1 MLGQKDTEVKIS
13 TILGSDAECTGN
25 FSAKGSV
32 RLDGKVS
39 GDVTVTGK
47 LIIGATGS
55 VYGNITAASVMIGG
69 EVQGDV
75 NAPEKTELTSTA
87 RVFGDISTKVIVIDE
102 NAVFQG
108 GVNMNQE
115 ASEKRQKP
123 SSKAV
128 CAGKKSAKAAI
139 EEALKEVEEEAK
151 REETAAAS
159 LQENADEP
167 GNEVSLN
174 NGEEKQ

>member
-69 EVQGDV
+69 FLGCGSPDRIIDAIV
-75 NAPEKTELTSTA
+75 NNKTSGLTIIANDTSTPEKDRGRL
-87 RVFGDISTKVIVIDE
+87 IVDKS
-102 NAVFQG
+102 NA
-108 GVNMNQE
+108 
-115 ASEKRQKP
+115 
-123 SSKAV
+123 
-128 CAGKKSAKAAI
+128 
-139 EEALKEVEEEAK
+139 
-151 REETAAAS
+151 
-159 LQENADEP
+159 
-167 GNEVSLN
+167 
-174 NGEEKQ
+174 